1 VASFIIAGVIMAA
14 RKSIGL
20 STKVNTTRHMRTS
33 IGSSTNSR
41 PKNKNTKRLHG
52 KKYRGQG
59 R

>member
-1 VASFIIAGVIMAA
+1 MAA
-14 RKSIGL
+14 RKSIRL
-20 STKVNTTRHMRTS
+20 STKVDIARHMRTS